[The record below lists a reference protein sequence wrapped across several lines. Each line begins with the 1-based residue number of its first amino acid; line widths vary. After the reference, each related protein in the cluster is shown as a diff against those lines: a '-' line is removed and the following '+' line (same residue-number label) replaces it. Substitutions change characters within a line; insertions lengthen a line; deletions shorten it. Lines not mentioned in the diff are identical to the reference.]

1 MLLRVKRPIAT
12 RSDVVARCPL
22 PRLVGRY
29 ANRFMSVKQSAACV
43 ILEGYGGG
51 TRTPTFCSG
60 VPYPHFLRAVT
71 DVGRLGYY
79 STSQILDLDRFLEK
93 ERVKRGPGKGNGED
107 REGKRQI
114 WYPHFVAK
122 SDANGPLWFI

>member
-29 ANRFMSVKQSAACV
+29 ANRFMSVNQSAACV
-43 ILEGYGGG
+43 ILEGYGG

-93 ERVKRGPGKGNGED
+93 KGKERA
-107 REGKRQI
+107 REWKWRRQRREKADMV
-114 WYPHFVAK
+114 P
-122 SDANGPLWFI
+122 PLCSQK